1 MDTIK
6 YYWKRIDWNV
16 VTVVMLVGM
25 VPAMLIIG
33 ALFFPLF
40 TSYYGE

>member
-1 MDTIK
+1 MIK
-6 YYWKRIDWNV
+6 YYWKKIDWNV
-16 VTVVMLVGM
+16 VAVVMLVGM

>member
-1 MDTIK
+1 MIK

-16 VTVVMLVGM
+16 VLVAVMVGMLPVML
-25 VPAMLIIG
+25 IFG

-40 TSYYGE
+40 SAKYR